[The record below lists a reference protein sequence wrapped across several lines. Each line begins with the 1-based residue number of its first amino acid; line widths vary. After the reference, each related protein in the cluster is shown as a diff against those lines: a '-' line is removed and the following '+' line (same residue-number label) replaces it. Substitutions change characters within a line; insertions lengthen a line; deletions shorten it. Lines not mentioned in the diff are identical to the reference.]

1 MKVVRIV
8 AGIVKVGSFLSV
20 INLLAAVP
28 VTTGA
33 TAVSTEKLE
42 QQASGS
48 VTEPQANQVAQPT
61 QVVGTQP
68 ITPPSESN
76 TSVAPAVTVNSPVP
90 TVAVEAQA
98 VQPASTI
105 SIEPQ
110 VKPLNSVVSSE
121 PVAVVPV
128 QSSTVIPVNSNDTQK
143 PLSIVNALPG
153 VKEEKI
159 NPIKSASVTTE
170 KQEEHNGQV
179 DEIDGQVEDQDLR
192 DTVDSKAASGNWVYK
207 NYWWRKIEELYSQIK
222 EAFNRVM
229 TTRMTFF
236 NKRNEVDKELDR
248 FYQHVGLEQG
258 PLEDIINLGIAVI
271 EKEKQQQGFLDKK
284 ERIFFDKIKDKQI
297 QLEQLKADIK
307 AVVELDHKIDEAL
320 EVVLQQVDVCN
331 KYEQEAWSI
340 FKNVARELSDKEA
353 RKQYYDTKGLL
364 QDVNKVHD
372 YLTGP
377 FNSYFEQ
384 MAQSVQE
391 HTQSIISRLAVLKN
405 DQLDLKKEADFF
417 EKEDEALEKK
427 NVAIKHVAEEKKDT
441 AVAKIG
447 IFSQISQW
455 ITKLPSF
462 FYTMISSFA
471 TKVSELFGSSEKV
484 VKIVESNVA
493 AEEKKAE
500 DVIQKTDQ
508 SI

>member
-1 MKVVRIV
+1 MKVIRIV
-8 AGIVKVGSFLSV
+8 AGIVKVGSFLSM

-28 VTTGA
+28 ATTG
-33 TAVSTEKLE
+33 TAAASTEKLE
-42 QQASGS
+42 QHSAEPITQTQA
-48 VTEPQANQVAQPT
+48 TPITQPT
-61 QVVGTQP
+61 QVVSAQA
-68 ITPPSESN
+68 ITPSESN
-76 TSVAPAVTVNSPVP
+76 P
-90 TVAVEAQA
+90 
-98 VQPASTI
+98 
-105 SIEPQ
+105 
-110 VKPLNSVVSSE
+110 SVVSSE

-128 QSSTVIPVNSNDTQK
+128 QSSTVMPVNTSDTQK
-143 PLSIVNALPG
+143 PLSIVHALPG
-153 VKEEKI
+153 VKEEKV
-159 NPIKSASVTTE
+159 NPIKSESVVGQ
-170 KQEEHNGQV
+170 KNEEHNGQV
-179 DEIDGQVEDQDLR
+179 DEIDGQVEDKDLR
-192 DTVDSKAASGNWVYK
+192 DTVDSKATSGNWVYK

-271 EKEKQQQGFLDKK
+271 EKEKKEQGFLDKK

-297 QLEQLKADIK
+297 QLEQLKADVK
-307 AVVELDHKIDEAL
+307 AVVELDNKIDEAL
-320 EVVLQQVDVCN
+320 EVVLQQVDICS

-364 QDVNKVHD
+364 QDVNKVHE

-417 EKEDEALEKK
+417 EKEDEALEKQQ
-427 NVAIKHVAEEKKDT
+427 VAIKHAAEEKKD
-441 AVAKIG
+441 VATEKIG
-447 IFSQISQW
+447 IFTQIYQL
-455 ITKLPSF
+455 ITSLPTK
-462 FYTMISSFA
+462 FYNLMSALAQNISG
-471 TKVSELFGSSEKV
+471 LFGSSEKV
-484 VKIVESNVA
+484 VKTVESNVT

-508 SI
+508 LIKKEGE